1 MNLLPLPVLDGGHI
15 LFAIIEAITRRR
27 MPAKAFSYIYNAFA
41 VMLIGLML
49 YITFYDGK
57 RLIRYSGIG
66 SDEGQPVV
74 QEKNGHKAPSV
85 EQTKE

>member
-1 MNLLPLPVLDGGHI
+1 
-15 LFAIIEAITRRR
+15 
-27 MPAKAFSYIYNAFA
+27 
-41 VMLIGLML
+41 MLIALML

-66 SDEGQPVV
+66 SDENQPAV
-74 QEKNGHKAPSV
+74 QEKNGHKAPPV